1 MMDCDGLERMRVF
14 AFKNPGEWVFLCT
27 QKPWRLNMKKVII
40 LLMAIAVAMGAFAL
54 QAGDEVEKIVE
65 KKIVVAM
72 NTDDFEL
79 DEIDISDLAVGD
91 AETIVTESGK
101 TIDLLR
107 TEDGV
112 EIYVDGEMM
121 DIPHMGAHGGHKVV
135 NATVE
140 VICDD
145 EDEECEKVVWM
156 SEDGEIDEEALH
168 EFLGVHG
175 ADVDIDIVHGGHHDG
190 AHKVIVIES
199 ESEIAD
205 VEGLHEAH
213 EGKVI
218 VIRKQVEETL

>member
-1 MMDCDGLERMRVF
+1 M
-14 AFKNPGEWVFLCT
+14 KN
-27 QKPWRLNMKKVII
+27 VII
-40 LLMAIAVAMGAFAL
+40 LLVAVAVAMGAFAL

-72 NTDDFEL
+72 STNDFEL

-121 DIPHMGAHGGHKVV
+121 DIPHMG
-135 NATVE
+135 
-140 VICDD
+140 D
-145 EDEECEKVVWM
+145 
-156 SEDGEIDEEALH
+156 
-168 EFLGVHG
+168 HG
-175 ADVDIDIVHGGHHDG
+175 ADVDIDIVHEGHHDG
-190 AHKVIVIES
+190 THKVIVIES
-199 ESEIAD
+199 DSEIED
-205 VEGLHEAH
+205 VDSLHEAH

>member
-1 MMDCDGLERMRVF
+1 
-14 AFKNPGEWVFLCT
+14 
-27 QKPWRLNMKKVII
+27 MKKVII
-40 LLMAIAVAMGAFAL
+40 LLMAVAVAMGAFAL

-72 NTDDFEL
+72 STDDFEL
-79 DEIDISDLAVGD
+79 DEIDISDMAVGD

-112 EIYVDGEMM
+112 EIYVDGELM

-135 NATVE
+135 NAKVE

-145 EDEECEKVVWM
+145 PDEECNEVVWM
-156 SEDGEIDEEALH
+156 NEDGEIDEDALH
-168 EFLGVHG
+168 EFFEAHG
-175 ADVDIDIVHGGHHDG
+175 ADVDIDIVHEGHHDG

-199 ESEIAD
+199 DMEIEGAD
-205 VEGLHEAH
+205 GMHEAH